1 MTLSIFNHD
10 TDTNHENIL
19 NASYDF
25 RRLVLGE
32 TTFTPKFFQ
41 LLQDI
46 GNQFTDDCLLTKRI
60 ADLKTGCA
68 GYKKSCQ
75 QALAP
80 CIDTA
85 QLQMSSN
92 LYALIDDITLASSIQ
107 DRLAAWHLVSTLFE
121 AQAQDLAPYKLT
133 ITPKIIPA
141 EYDYVNRTS
150 GEYQDELLDYAEL
163 LQAWLD
169 IYFDEYDEY
178 ADDDIM
184 TDIVSI
190 IVDLEY
196 LAKALAESYPDSTN

>member
-60 ADLKTGCA
+60 KDLKTSCA

-121 AQAQDLAPYKLT
+121 AQAQGLAPYKLT
-133 ITPKIIPA
+133 ITPKTIPV

-196 LAKALAESYPDSTN
+196 LAKALAESYPDSSN